1 MFDPASNAMA
11 AEAPTRECPKHG
23 LLPLSRF
30 YPEDLQRNRH
40 RCKRCVADQVA
51 RWRKSNPQK
60 TLWRRFIQRAR
71 RRFGAEAVSGLDWAS
86 YGQPLLRKLV
96 SELEDPDG
104 PLLQRYIL
112 TWSSPGSLEKLFLC
126 PR

>member
-1 MFDPASNAMA
+1 VYQPIIAMA
-11 AEAPTRECPKHG
+11 ESLARECPKHG
-23 LLPLSRF
+23 LLPLSHF
-30 YPEDLQRNRH
+30 YPGDLRRNR
-40 RCKRCVADQVA
+40 RQCKRCVADQVA
-51 RWRKSNPQK
+51 RSRAKHPEQEV
-60 TLWRRFIQRAR
+60 WRRFIQRAR